1 VRRRYDDATRVL
13 LPRASIWVFYND
25 LLSQSPI
32 RNRKLS
38 PLTSTQE
45 PVYVLLWCE
54 DVEQSVL
61 MGLPEGGLAYLRH
74 KNLLQINNGNR
85 TLDETLRKKTHYEDE
100 SRLMWAFIT
109 FGLTPRRVPPMTP
122 SAL

>member
-1 VRRRYDDATRVL
+1 MRRRYDAATRVL
-13 LPRASIWVFYND
+13 LPRTYIWVFSYD
-25 LLSQSPI
+25 SLPQSPI
-32 RNRKLS
+32 RDRKLS

-45 PVYVLLWCE
+45 PVYVGWCE

-61 MGLPEGGLAYLRH
+61 MGMPEGGLAYLRH